1 MTSSVALTPFQQIPN
16 TTHVASVY
24 VKGVLEEAM
33 EIACEPLFYC
43 NSALGNFSRF
53 GHVVCVKNGT
63 VELDVYVIEIYGLL
77 QERPV
82 YFWAFAGGIA

>member
-1 MTSSVALTPFQQIPN
+1 MLHQYMLRGCWRKLWKL
-16 TTHVASVY
+16 HVS
-24 VKGVLEEAM
+24 LF
-33 EIACEPLFYC
+33 FYC